1 MISVSSYITFRKM
14 YRQSTDEMNRKT
26 LRATVEFY
34 EEKIFQP
41 VMKIYSDFLGA
52 SGIGKTGN
60 LFYSERQLDT
70 MEIYEIN
77 NSIRSEAAKN
87 EFISEIH
94 LYNSRRQQMISS
106 RFGYKSG
113 EDIEKIL
120 KNYYSIDDQWLD
132 QVKFYRLSLSPSAI
146 LMMLPGITILF
157 IPSFN
162 GKKVNR
168 HTRNLLFFHHEWRQH
183 L

>member
-1 MISVSSYITFRKM
+1 MVSYLALVWVVAGLISVSSYITFRKM

-94 LYNSRRQQMISS
+94 L
-106 RFGYKSG
+106 
-113 EDIEKIL
+113 
-120 KNYYSIDDQWLD
+120 
-132 QVKFYRLSLSPSAI
+132 
-146 LMMLPGITILF
+146 
-157 IPSFN
+157 
-162 GKKVNR
+162 
-168 HTRNLLFFHHEWRQH
+168 
-183 L
+183 